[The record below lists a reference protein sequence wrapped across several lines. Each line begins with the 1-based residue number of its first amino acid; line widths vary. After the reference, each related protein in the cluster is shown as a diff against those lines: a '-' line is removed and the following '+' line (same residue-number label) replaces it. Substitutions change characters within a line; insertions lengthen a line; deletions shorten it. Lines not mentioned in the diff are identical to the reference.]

1 MRERFEVALV
11 ADSEGT
17 SWTGLDARRGQTSL
31 MAFVAEGAFGDD
43 TARVVE
49 PRRSVRT
56 RPGAIPVG
64 VAGSQACRFFAMIA
78 CQRKMRYGQVG

>member
-43 TARVVE
+43 TALFVE

-56 RPGAIPVG
+56 RPGAIPASDTLALIEYYEPSLHVL
-64 VAGSQACRFFAMIA
+64 
-78 CQRKMRYGQVG
+78 